1 MYNKV
6 NPEQLLSE
14 MKRHISTAGNE
25 NPALYVTTY
34 HKYAAGLDNGMW
46 VDLTTFDGYDDFVDF
61 CRLLHHDEADPE
73 FMFPDYENMP
83 KELYRESLS
92 RSHWEQKMQPY
103 LELDSE
109 GRQIADAYIELNGF
123 WYGMDLKKA
132 LADCMG
138 KFDDEEDFARWEIEE
153 CHPGELNGIAEGY
166 FDYAK
171 YARDLF
177 MTDFSFQDG
186 FVFYNR

>member
-14 MKRHISTAGNE
+14 MKRHISINGNE

-92 RSHWEQKMQPY
+92 
-103 LELDSE
+103 
-109 GRQIADAYIELNGF
+109 
-123 WYGMDLKKA
+123 
-132 LADCMG
+132 
-138 KFDDEEDFARWEIEE
+138 
-153 CHPGELNGIAEGY
+153 
-166 FDYAK
+166 
-171 YARDLF
+171 
-177 MTDFSFQDG
+177 
-186 FVFYNR
+186 